1 MNIAKLLHEANKGF
15 IVAPAGCGKTHLI
28 AEAVIN
34 YGNARELILTHT
46 HAGVDSI
53 RRKIR
58 ALNPARQNYQIET
71 IDGFILRYVS
81 HFPHTSGWSS
91 FLDDVDW
98 ASVRDCGI
106 CLFKKDFIKRI
117 IAATYSG
124 LYVDEYQDCVL
135 EQHAIILE
143 LSAVLP
149 ARVLGDHLQG
159 IFNFGENKIIDWEK
173 DVKRNFREIGEL
185 NTPWRWNNAGNP
197 DLGNWVSLLRQAI
210 LNNSGIRL
218 TDLPNSVRWINT
230 NSQTDVVKECFSVL
244 SRINTTEGVVIIGLS
259 NQPQRT
265 HHIARK
271 LRGQFGVIEPLES
284 KDLKKIIG
292 KLTDSCAYKRAI
304 ALLDIAVLCFSGI
317 SKTILTQE
325 YSALEK
331 RQLPNRRKQL
341 TISDPLKA
349 FICNNNLESMIS
361 LFDSFT
367 QFPNSHLYRKE
378 LYFEISKILRE
389 SSSAGILLKDA
400 LIKVRENTRRW
411 GRRIPKR
418 AIART
423 VLIKGLEFDHAI
435 VLDADSFD
443 SKNLYVALTRACK
456 TITIISKSD
465 TLLRVIQ
472 TPHLIV
478 NGNDRQ

>member
-1 MNIAKLLHEANKGF
+1 MSIAKLLHEANKGF

-34 YGNARELILTHT
+34 YGNERELILTHT

-53 RRKIR
+53 RRKIN
-58 ALNPARQNYQIET
+58 ALNPTKKNYQIET
-71 IDGFILRYVS
+71 IDGFVLRYVS
-81 HFPHTSGWSS
+81 HFPHTSGWNGS
-91 FLDDVDW
+91 LDDVDW
-98 ASVRDCGI
+98 VSVRDSGI
-106 CLFKKDFIKRI
+106 CLFKKDFVKKI
-117 IAATYSG
+117 ITATYSG
-124 LYVDEYQDCVL
+124 LYVDEYQDCCL

-149 ARVLGDHLQG
+149 TRVMGDHLQG

-173 DVKRNFREIGEL
+173 DVKKNFNEIGGL
-185 NTPWRWNNAGNP
+185 DTPWRWNNAGNP
-197 DLGNWVSLLRQAI
+197 DLGNWVSVLRQTI
-210 LNNSGIRL
+210 LDNNGISL
-218 TDLPNSVRWINT
+218 TNLPNSVRWINA
-230 NSQTDVVKECFSVL
+230 NSQRDVLKECFSVL
-244 SRINTTEGVVIIGLS
+244 SGINANECVVIIGLA

-265 HHIARK
+265 YNIASK
-271 LRGQFGVIEPLES
+271 LRGQYGVIESLES

-292 KLTDSCAYKRAI
+292 KLTDSCVYKRAI

-317 SKTILTQE
+317 SKTILMQE

-361 LFDSFT
+361 LFDSFK

-389 SSSAGILLKDA
+389 SLRARILLKDA

-465 TLLRVIQ
+465 TLLVKR
-472 TPHLIV
+472 
-478 NGNDRQ
+478 

>member
-58 ALNPARQNYQIET
+58 ALNPTKKNFQIET

-81 HFPHTSGWSS
+81 NFPHTSGWNSS
-91 FLDDVDW
+91 LDDVDW
-98 ASVRDCGI
+98 VSVRNSGI
-106 CLFKKDFIKRI
+106 RLFRKDFVRKI
-117 IAATYSG
+117 IATTYSG
-124 LYVDEYQDCVL
+124 LYVDEYQDCCL

-149 ARVLGDHLQG
+149 VRVLGDPLQG
-159 IFNFGENKIIDWEK
+159 IFNFRQNQIVDWER
-173 DVKRNFREIGEL
+173 DVKSNFSEIGKL
-185 NTPWRWNNAGNP
+185 NTPWRWNKACNS
-197 DLGNWVSLLRQAI
+197 DLGNWVSVLREMI
-210 LNNSGIRL
+210 LDNNSISL
-218 TDLPNSVRWINT
+218 TNLPNSVKWINA
-230 NSQTDVVKECFSVL
+230 NSQRDVIRECFSVL
-244 SRINTTEGVVIIGLS
+244 SRINVNECVVAIGVPEQVRRAHS
-259 NQPQRT
+259 
-265 HHIARK
+265 IARN
-271 LRGQFGVIEPLES
+271 LRGSCGVIEPLES
-284 KDLKKIIG
+284 KDLKNFVK
-292 KLTDSCAYKRAI
+292 KLMDSCVYKRAI
-304 ALLDIAVLCFSGI
+304 ALLNIAGLCFSGL
-317 SKTILTQE
+317 SKTVLKQE

-331 RQLPNRRKQL
+331 MQLPNRRK
-341 TISDPLKA
+341 PLVINGPLEA
-349 FICNNNLESMIS
+349 FINNNNLDSMI
-361 LFDSFT
+361 LFVESFK
-367 QFPNSHLYRKE
+367 QFPKSHLYRKE
-378 LYFEISKILRE
+378 LYFEFLKILRE
-389 SSSAGILLKDA
+389 SLRAKISLKDA
-400 LIKVRENTRRW
+400 LIKIRENTRRW

-443 SKNLYVALTRACK
+443 SKNLYVALTRASK

-465 TLLRVIQ
+465 TLLAKR
-472 TPHLIV
+472 
-478 NGNDRQ
+478 

>member
-28 AEAVIN
+28 ADAVIN

-58 ALNPARQNYQIET
+58 ALNPTKKNFQIET

-81 HFPHTSGWSS
+81 NFPHTSGWNST
-91 FLDDVDW
+91 LDDVDW
-98 ASVRDCGI
+98 ASVRDRGI
-106 CLFKKDFIKRI
+106 CLFKKDFVKKI

-124 LYVDEYQDCVL
+124 LYVDEYQDCCL

-159 IFNFGENKIIDWEK
+159 IFNFGQNQIVDWER
-173 DVKRNFREIGEL
+173 DVKSNFSEIGEL
-185 NTPWRWNNAGNP
+185 NTPWRWNNAGNS
-197 DLGNWVSLLRQAI
+197 DLGNWVSALRQTI
-210 LNNSGIRL
+210 INNSGIVL
-218 TDLPNSVRWINT
+218 TNLPNSIKWINA
-230 NSQTDVVKECFSVL
+230 NSQSDVIRECFSVL
-244 SRINTTEGVVIIGLS
+244 SRINANECVVIIGLA

-265 HHIARK
+265 YSIASK
-271 LRGQFGVIEPLES
+271 LRGQYGVIEPLES

-317 SKTILTQE
+317 NKTILRQE

-341 TISDPLKA
+341 IISDPLKA
-349 FICNNNLESMIS
+349 FIGNNNLESMIS
-361 LFDSFT
+361 FFDSFK
-367 QFPNSHLYRKE
+367 QFPNSHLFRKE

-389 SSSAGILLKDA
+389 SSRAGISLKDA

-443 SKNLYVALTRACK
+443 SKNLYVALTRASK

-465 TLLRVIQ
+465 TLLAKR
-472 TPHLIV
+472 
-478 NGNDRQ
+478 